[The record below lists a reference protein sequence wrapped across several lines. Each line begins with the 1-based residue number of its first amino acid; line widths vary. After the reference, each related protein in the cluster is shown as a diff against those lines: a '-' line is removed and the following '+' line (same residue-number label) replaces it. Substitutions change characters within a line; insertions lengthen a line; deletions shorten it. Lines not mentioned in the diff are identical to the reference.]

1 MRRTGRKFAVEA
13 ADAITI
19 RLPPSELYGPATMK
33 NLVLASALLL
43 APVSMAAA
51 GQTATIQPVVAATMP
66 APVVA
71 PSSGSGTAN
80 AAPKSGP
87 KTAPKQAPSM
97 KLVEPHLRVARSDI
111 KGHARVALTFDACMG
126 KADERILS
134 VLVAERIPATIFVT
148 ARWLKHN
155 PQALQVMLANP
166 DLFELENHGQNHIP
180 AVDKPVSIYGI
191 ASAGSP
197 EAVRL
202 EVQGGADAMLASGIP
217 APRWFRGS
225 TAKYDLS
232 AIAQIRAMGYRIAG
246 YSVNGDGG
254 SLLGAAVTEK
264 RISSARDGDVVISH
278 INQPTHAAGE
288 GVAKAILDLKARG
301 TQFVRLQDVED
312 NGDDDTTE

>member
-1 MRRTGRKFAVEA
+1 
-13 ADAITI
+13 
-19 RLPPSELYGPATMK
+19 MK
-33 NLVLASALLL
+33 NIVLASALLL
-43 APVSMAAA
+43 APVAIAAA
-51 GQTATIQPVVAATMP
+51 GQTATIQPIVAATMP
-66 APVVA
+66 APVV
-71 PSSGSGTAN
+71 PLSSDPGTAN
-80 AAPKSGP
+80 TAPKSAPKAAPKQTPPRQTSS
-87 KTAPKQAPSM
+87 T
-97 KLVEPHLRVARSDI
+97 KLVEPHLRVARSEI

-134 VLVAERIPATIFVT
+134 VLVSERIPATIFVT

-232 AIAQIRAMGYRIAG
+232 SIAQIRAMGYRIAG

-254 SLLGAAVTEK
+254 SLLGAAITEK
-264 RISSARDGDVVISH
+264 RISSAKDGDVVISH

-288 GVAKAILDLKARG
+288 GVAKAILDLKAKG
-301 TQFVRLQDVED
+301 TEFVRLQDVED
-312 NGDDDTTE
+312 RGDDDTTE